1 MVFGKKKGSSSGK
14 STTIFYATD
23 LHGSTICF
31 KKFLNAPAYY
41 KSKGKPVHALI
52 MGGDVAGKLI
62 VPILHEGGH
71 FKAHLT
77 GMDYDMTAEDELVAF
92 RKSCDTLGI
101 YPYIFEPDEYA
112 AFAGDK
118 ERQDKLFKQLV
129 LERLRE
135 WVELA
140 DERLKDQTFTCYMS
154 PGNDDFQEIDDVLG
168 SGDRIVVPN
177 NQRLLIDDEHEMISS
192 GYANITPF
200 HCPRDLPEEDLLE
213 RLETLA
219 GQVENMSR
227 CVFNIHVPPRD
238 TGIDDAPHLDA
249 DLRPQIGPQGVVMAA
264 AGSSAVRTLI
274 TKYQPLL
281 ALHGHIHESKGVAK
295 IGRTLCLNPGS
306 EYSEGILRGLLVTI
320 DGDRVESH
328 MMTSG

>member
-1 MVFGKKKGSSSGK
+1 MVFGKKKGGSGK

-41 KSKGKPVHALI
+41 QSRGKPVHVLI

-62 VPILHEGGH
+62 VPIIHESDH
-71 FKAHLT
+71 FKSHLT
-77 GMDYDMTAEDELVAF
+77 GMNYDMTADDELAAF
-92 RKSCDTLGI
+92 RKSCDTLGV
-101 YPYIFEPDEYA
+101 YPYVFEPDEYA
-112 AFAGDK
+112 AFASDK
-118 ERQDKLFKQLV
+118 ELQDKLFKQLV
-129 LERLRE
+129 LERLRG

-154 PGNDDFQEIDDVLG
+154 PGTDDFLEVDDVLG

-177 NQRLLIDDEHEMISS
+177 NERVLVDDDHEMISS
-192 GYANITPF
+192 GFANITPF
-200 HCPRDLPEEDLLE
+200 NCPRDLPEEELME
-213 RLETLA
+213 RLEALA
-219 GQVENMSR
+219 DQVEDMSR
-227 CVFNIHVPPRD
+227 CIFNVHVPPRD
-238 TGIDDAPHLDA
+238 SGIDDAPRLDA
-249 DLRPQIGPQGVVMAA
+249 DLRPQIGPQGVVMTA
-264 AGSSAVRTLI
+264 AGSSAVRTVI

-306 EYSEGILRGLLVTI
+306 EYSEGILRGLLVTV

>member
-1 MVFGKKKGSSSGK
+1 MAFGKKKRGSGK

-41 KSKGKPVHALI
+41 ESKGKPVQVLI

-62 VPILHEGGH
+62 VPIVHESGH

-77 GMDYDMTAEDELVAF
+77 GMDYDMTAEDELAAF

-101 YPYIFEPDEYA
+101 YPYVFDPDEYA

-118 ERQDKLFKQLV
+118 ERQDGLFKQLV

-135 WVELA
+135 WVAIA
-140 DERLKDQTFTCYMS
+140 DERLKGRGFTCYMS
-154 PGNDDFQEIDDVLG
+154 PGNDDFQEIDEVLG
-168 SGDRIVVPN
+168 SGERIVVPN
-177 NQRLLIDDEHEMISS
+177 DRRLLIDDEHEMISS
-192 GYANITPF
+192 GYANLTPF
-200 HCPRDLPEEDLLE
+200 NCPRDLPEEVLLE
-213 RLETLA
+213 KLEALA
-219 GQVENMSR
+219 VQVEDMSR
-227 CVFNIHVPPRD
+227 CVFNIHVPPID
-238 TGIDDAPHLDA
+238 SGIDDAPHLDA
-249 DLRPQIGPQGVVMAA
+249 DMRPQIGPQGVVMTA
-264 AGSSAVRTLI
+264 AGSTAVRSLI

-295 IGRTLCLNPGS
+295 IGSTLCLNPGS